1 MSLYW
6 DDAYEIAQAL
16 IQTHPEEDP
25 IGVPFTTLHKW
36 ISELPDFADDPDGVS
51 EARLEAI
58 QMAWYEEV
66 KA

>member
-25 IGVPFTTLHKW
+25 VGVPFTTLHKW
-36 ISELPDFADDPDGVS
+36 ITELPDFADDHDNVS

-58 QMAWYEEV
+58 QIAWYEEV
-66 KA
+66 KG

>member
-36 ISELPDFADDPDGVS
+36 ISELPDFADEPDGVS